1 VADPARGAA
10 DRDRSKV
17 YEAEALVRRLID
29 RSAEFP
35 TIEVAGSRITLP
47 VERRFGSVS
56 SVQAYLDAVLAHP
69 QVLGGWPD
77 RAAVPVTV
85 RRRRGLGQ
93 AHYEFATATI
103 AVPTAMS
110 DAGGTA
116 WAMRELVVLHELAHH
131 LTGAPTG
138 SRAAHGREFR
148 SVLLDLVELLVGP
161 ELRLLLLVSYS
172 DGGIRPV

>member
-1 VADPARGAA
+1 MADGSSGRDS
-10 DRDRSKV
+10 DRAKV
-17 YEAEALVRRLID
+17 YEAEALVRRLVD
-29 RSAEFP
+29 RAVDFP
-35 TIEVAGSRITLP
+35 TIEVAGSVITLP
-47 VERRFGSVS
+47 VERRFGSVA
-56 SVQAYLDAVLAHP
+56 SVQRYLDAVLADEA
-69 QVLGGWPD
+69 VRSRWPD
-77 RAAVPVTV
+77 RSATAVRV

-93 AHYEFATATI
+93 AHYEFDTAVI

-131 LTGAPTG
+131 LAGPPTAG
-138 SRAAHGREFR
+138 DAAHGRTFR
-148 SVLLDLVELLVGP
+148 ANMLELVELMIGP